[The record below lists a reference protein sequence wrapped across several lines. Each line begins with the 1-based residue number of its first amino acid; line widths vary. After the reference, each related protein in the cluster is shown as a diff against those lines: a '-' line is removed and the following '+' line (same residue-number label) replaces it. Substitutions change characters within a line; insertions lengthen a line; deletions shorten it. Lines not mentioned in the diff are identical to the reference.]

1 MKSLQTLTKKSTG
14 IKKSLRLNRG
24 GTKKKGEHMK
34 DNKIT
39 RKKYRLE
46 VLERTINIVYGTLE
60 EYEDSL
66 KYSKEQLA
74 EELDKP
80 EDEQNTWRIDNSRDN
95 INEYSIRIEE
105 AKKLIADFEKMV

>member
-1 MKSLQTLTKKSTG
+1 
-14 IKKSLRLNRG
+14 
-24 GTKKKGEHMK
+24 MK

-46 VLERTINIVYGTLE
+46 ILERTINIVYGTLE

-66 KYSKEQLA
+66 KYSKKQLA

-95 INEYSIRIEE
+95 INEYPIRIEE

>member
-1 MKSLQTLTKKSTG
+1 
-14 IKKSLRLNRG
+14 
-24 GTKKKGEHMK
+24 MK

-105 AKKLIADFEKMV
+105 AKKLLQTLKKWCRAKALRLF